1 MEFVDEIGLEQEVW
15 LLDKNG
21 KIMEPAIFSFP
32 HDDFGFLIELRT
44 RPYTKPKPV
53 LEDLQKLWDGF
64 SNLAHW
70 FDLEL
75 VCRDSMP
82 IDKPLIDYLRVKYN
96 YFNLHDLTENVET
109 GTYKTHATGISEDA
123 EKLTAGLHV
132 HFSRKTPDGRRV
144 QLPIYQIV
152 QCMDGVFA
160 KEIQDAGRIPG
171 EYEVKS
177 YGFEFRSLPATVNPE
192 KVVKNAFNFLEQF

>member
-1 MEFVDEIGLEQEVW
+1 MVYIDELGLEQEVW

-21 KIMEPAIFSFP
+21 KIVEPAIFSFP

-44 RPYTKPKPV
+44 RPHTTIEPI
-53 LEDLQKLWDGF
+53 LDDLVRLSTGF
-64 SNLAHW
+64 GYLADE
-70 FDLEL
+70 FGLKI
-75 VCRDSMP
+75 VCKDSMP
-82 IDKPLIDYLRVKYN
+82 IDKTLIDYLRVKYN
-96 YFNLHDLTENVET
+96 YFNLRDTTENVET

-132 HFSRKTPDGRRV
+132 HFSRKLDGKRV

-152 QCMDGVFA
+152 RCMDAVFD
-160 KEIQDAGRIPG
+160 KEIRSAGRIPG
-171 EYEVKS
+171 EYEIKP
-177 YGFEFRSLPATVNPE
+177 YGFEYRSLPSTVDPE